1 MKLKVDLGTVWR
13 FGKAGERELELT
25 LLTLLEGIEQTGKLT
40 AASRSAGVSHR
51 HAWNLIEKWSEFFG
65 APLVMI
71 ERGRGTRLSALG
83 AKLLWAG
90 RRAQARLEPELE
102 NLAAELAR
110 SLDGAD
116 GASPVLRIHAS
127 HDFCL
132 GKLRELADRTR
143 SMSVDLRYRGSAEA
157 LASLRR
163 GACDVAG
170 FHIADGPFG
179 RNAAT
184 LYAEALWPAVHRLV
198 RVATRR
204 QGLIVERDNPKSIG
218 SVADLAQPG
227 MRFVNR
233 QRESGTR
240 LLLDEMLEKARVDP
254 AHINGYENEE
264 HTHAAVAAHVASGL
278 ADAGLGIEAAAAHF
292 KLGFVPIASEHYF
305 FAVHK
310 DVLERREG
318 KLLIGLMRGDAFH
331 DTVTAYHGPRA
342 HRTGEIAPI
351 EETPPWNAWPV
362 AN

>member
-1 MKLKVDLGTVWR
+1 MKFKVDLATVWL
-13 FGKAGERELELT
+13 FGKAGGREVELP
-25 LLTLLEGIEQTGKLT
+25 LLALLEGIHRTGKLT
-40 AASRSAGVSHR
+40 LAARSAGISQR
-51 HAWNLIEKWSEFFG
+51 HAWNLIEKWAEFFG
-65 APLVMI
+65 APLVTI
-71 ERGRGTRLSALG
+71 ERGRGTQLSALG
-83 AKLLWAG
+83 AKLLWTSK
-90 RRAQARLEPELE
+90 RAQARLEPEFE
-102 NLAAELAR
+102 NLAAELAG
-110 SLDGAD
+110 SLNSGDA
-116 GASPVLRIHAS
+116 AAPVLRIHAS

-143 SMSVDLRYRGSAEA
+143 SMSVDLRYHGSAES

-179 RNAAT
+179 RNAAK
-184 LYAEALWPAVHRLV
+184 LYAEALWPAIHRLV
-198 RVATRR
+198 RIATRR
-204 QGLIVERDNPKSIG
+204 QGLIVGRDNPKSIS

-227 MRFVNR
+227 MRFINR
-233 QRESGTR
+233 QRDSGTR

-254 AHINGYENEE
+254 DRIEGYENEE

-305 FAVHK
+305 FAAHK

-318 KLLIGLMRGDAFH
+318 KLLIGLLRGDAFH

-362 AN
+362 AT